1 MIVVLDTNVLL
12 ISIAPKSVFR
22 PIIDS
27 LINGRFNL
35 VLTNDILSEYTE
47 ILERKA
53 NAIVANNIA
62 EMLLSLDNLNKVEVY
77 FEWKLIEN
85 DPDDNKYVD
94 AAIAGSA
101 DFIVSNDQHFNVLKN
116 IDFPKVNVVSIH
128 EFMGLISG
136 KLI

>member
-62 EMLLSLDNLNKVEVY
+62 ENA
-77 FEWKLIEN
+77 
-85 DPDDNKYVD
+85 P
-94 AAIAGSA
+94 
-101 DFIVSNDQHFNVLKN
+101 
-116 IDFPKVNVVSIH
+116 
-128 EFMGLISG
+128 
-136 KLI
+136 

>member
-94 AAIAGSA
+94 DAIAGSA

-116 IDFPKVNVVSIH
+116 VDFPKVNVVSIH

>member
-128 EFMGLISG
+128 EFMRLISG

>member
-1 MIVVLDTNVLL
+1 M
-12 ISIAPKSVFR
+12 
-22 PIIDS
+22 
-27 LINGRFNL
+27 
-35 VLTNDILSEYTE
+35 
-47 ILERKA
+47 
-53 NAIVANNIA
+53 
-62 EMLLSLDNLNKVEVY
+62 NKVEVY

-85 DPDDNKYVD
+85 DPDDNKYVG